1 MKRCILLVKSKTPFF
16 ITSKFFGGV
25 VTSYFLV
32 LEPSILPGFK
42 TIFIKS
48 SSLMNLKKP
57 SIQSTVSGVSCILVP
72 DANIVNDLEV
82 LWESLEMTEER
93 WTAFAKKCT
102 RGMREDELEKLNNTE
117 NGTFKNNS

>member
-1 MKRCILLVKSKTPFF
+1 MKRRILLVKSKTPFF
-16 ITSKFFGGV
+16 ITNKFFGGV
-25 VTSYFLV
+25 VTNYFLV
-32 LEPSILPGFK
+32 LEPSILPGYK

-57 SIQSTVSGVSCILVP
+57 SIQSVKNGVSCSLVH
-72 DANIVNDLEV
+72 DFVSSGLEI

-93 WTAFAKKCT
+93 WTEFAKKCKESL
-102 RGMREDELEKLNNTE
+102 REEELAELTITE